1 MYFIYAD
8 DHNNK
13 KGGGIPDNGI
23 SKLPLEV
30 VENLGGRRGILSDK
44 GGQQKIFFIMFED
57 VEYLIEV
64 RNIMAEINRTLIK
77 MKEKPIPR
85 FEYEGL
91 WYDAPVSF
99 LW

>member
-1 MYFIYAD
+1 MHLIYAND
-8 DHNNK
+8 NDTER
-13 KGGGIPDNGI
+13 GGGIPDNGI

-44 GGQQKIFFIMFED
+44 SGQHKVCFIMFED
-57 VEYLIEV
+57 VEYLIQV

-85 FEYEGL
+85 FEYEGI
-91 WYDAPVSF
+91 WYNAPVSF